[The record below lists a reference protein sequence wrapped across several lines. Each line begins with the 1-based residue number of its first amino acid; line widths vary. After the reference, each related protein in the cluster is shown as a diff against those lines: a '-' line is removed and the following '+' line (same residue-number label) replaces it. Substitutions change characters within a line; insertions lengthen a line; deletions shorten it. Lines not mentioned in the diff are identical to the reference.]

1 MKPKLKRLIWLAVAA
16 AALYF
21 VVQGGEY
28 GTTDLVKQRMEKRRL
43 AAMMDRLDAEIR
55 FLEVPD
61 ARWARLD
68 TACTA
73 YLRSISTTKKLTGV
87 ANVDADQ
94 WPTQNGAFPIY
105 CDADTPPDQESLV
118 TQGSVYNR

>member
-43 AAMMDRLDAEIR
+43 AAMIDSLETEVDSLRKFRKAVETDPRTQERIAREQFGMIRGNEILYL
-55 FLEVPD
+55 FDTLPD
-61 ARWARLD
+61 
-68 TACTA
+68 
-73 YLRSISTTKKLTGV
+73 TG
-87 ANVDADQ
+87 
-94 WPTQNGAFPIY
+94 T
-105 CDADTPPDQESLV
+105 
-118 TQGSVYNR
+118 RR